1 MPLINQPSNQIK
13 YALGTLYKSPILNPA
28 CRLTNVSIV
37 RLKKGGKRFEARQLF
52 HHVLV
57 AEVYAFQD
65 CLLQEQGPGMEKRR
79 VSKRA
84 TTCLST
90 KRAPISE
97 TDLDDVLQ
105 INNVFTNVSK
115 GEVAKHD
122 DLRKA
127 FGKMDADDIVKEVCD
142 STAYIYIAN

>member
-1 MPLINQPSNQIK
+1 MYRLFASRRVENDLRQDSYFIMYSLQKFMP
-13 YALGTLYKSPILNPA
+13 
-28 CRLTNVSIV
+28 
-37 RLKKGGKRFEARQLF
+37 
-52 HHVLV
+52 
-57 AEVYAFQD
+57 FQD
-65 CLLQEQGPGMEKRR
+65 CLLQEQGPGMEKWR
-79 VSKRA
+79 VSRGA

-90 KRAPISE
+90 KQAPVSE

-142 STAYIYIAN
+142 STTYIHIAH